1 MTTQGIVRLSE
12 AVTER
17 DHVRGIRTAQV
28 SLVEYGDFE
37 CPYCRA
43 AQAIIDGLMKALGD
57 QLSLTFRHFPLRE
70 VHPHAQ
76 HAAEAAEA
84 ANSEGKFWAMHD
96 KLFANQEALDDASL
110 VRYAAEISADSGRV
124 AREIDS
130 HQHASR
136 VTEDYMSGLKSG
148 VNGTPTFYIDGT
160 RYDGPI
166 ALRDMLTAIG
176 EQHLELQ
183 VAGRFAASPRIPR
196 VNWSST
202 PAHTEPR
209 TKLH

>member
-1 MTTQGIVRLSE
+1 MTTQGTVRLGE
-12 AVTER
+12 PVTER

-37 CPYCRA
+37 YPYCRA
-43 AQAIIDGLMKALGD
+43 AQAIIDGLMKASGD
-57 QLSLTFRHFPLRE
+57 QLSLTFRHFPLRK
-70 VHPHAQ
+70 VHPHSQ
-76 HAAEAAEA
+76 RAAEVSEA

-110 VRYAAEISADSGRV
+110 VRYAAEISVDAGRV
-124 AREIDS
+124 ARELDS

-136 VTEDYMSGLKSG
+136 VAEDYMSGLKSG

-160 RYDGPI
+160 RYDGPV
-166 ALRDMLTAIG
+166 ALRDMFTSIP

-196 VNWSST
+196 VNWSGT
-202 PAHTEPR
+202 PGPPR
-209 TKLH
+209 A